1 MSDMQ
6 VQAELVLKDKVSK
19 PAGDAL
25 DKLGK
30 SARNAG
36 SAIDGATRGNGA
48 RELARDAREA
58 ARGMD
63 AVASAGGRSQGILS
77 GMAGGA
83 RRVAEAMRNV
93 SRHMRDAVA
102 HVGKLKRGLD
112 GGLQGA
118 AALGGAGYAVKSA
131 LDKPVQYEKLV
142 ASMANVAFAERDAQ
156 GRIAGMKDLDA
167 AIVKSVRQG
176 GGTRE
181 QGAAA
186 LNAMLA
192 SGAVDEGTAK
202 DVLLPVVMKASTAS
216 GASPEELVQI
226 LVKGISQKQ
235 FTAQEAQAAIDK
247 AIKAGEAGQFELR
260 DMARW
265 LPQIISAGK
274 GMKGMAGFEAHLANL
289 QAVAQVTGSN
299 DQAGNAYFNLLGKIT
314 STDAANNFKKRG
326 INLAASLAK
335 ARMEG
340 QDPVT
345 AFVDLIQTKVV
356 GKNKNFQA
364 LQKKIAAATN
374 KDERRQYMEQAAEIL
389 QGTAVGTIIQDREAL
404 LGLVGV
410 MNGRETIQD
419 VRQQLTQA
427 DGATDRSYQVMAS
440 TTAYRQERVANE
452 KDIAASAVFDAVKDP
467 LDAALDFTADAAQ
480 NHPGLAAGAAGAGM
494 AGSAYMAGSG
504 VSALWGWLRGGA
516 AKGAIQAG
524 ATGAVA
530 EGAATGTAAAAE
542 GAAGA
547 ATAAGGKATSLL
559 KAAGKVG
566 GVLAVAGSA
575 LEAVNTERDDSLSRE
590 EKNARHTETAGGLA
604 GGLAG
609 AKAGALGGAA
619 LGSLAGPIGTAVG
632 TAVGGLLGGAA
643 GYFSGSWLG
652 KKLGGRVFG
661 GKEDDKAEPPASK
674 QDIEATV
681 MQAAEVIRSA
691 PLAVTL
697 NLTVELDGEVLA
709 RKVEQA
715 QLRQATRR

>member
-1 MSDMQ
+1 MSDMH
-6 VQAELVLKDKVSK
+6 VQAELTLKDNVSK
-19 PAGDAL
+19 PAGSAL
-25 DKLGK
+25 DNLRKDAK
-30 SARNAG
+30 NAG
-36 SAIDGATRGNGA
+36 SAIDGATRGEGVRRLSRDARSAA
-48 RELARDAREA
+48 RELDAMA
-58 ARGMD
+58 Q
-63 AVASAGGRSQGILS
+63 AGRRSQGILS
-77 GMAGGA
+77 GMATGA

-93 SRHMRDAVA
+93 SRHVRDAVA
-102 HVGKLKRGLD
+102 NASKLRRGLD
-112 GGLQGA
+112 NGVQGVA
-118 AALGGAGYAVKSA
+118 AVGGAGYALKSA
-131 LDKPVQYEKLV
+131 MDTPVQYEKLV
-142 ASMANVAFAERDAQ
+142 AGMANVAYADRDAK
-156 GRIAGMKDLDA
+156 GRIAGMKDLDS
-167 AIVKSVRQG
+167 AIVRSVRQG

-192 SGAVDEGTAK
+192 SGAVDESTAK

-235 FTAQEAQAAIDK
+235 FTAAEAQAAIDK
-247 AIKAGEAGQFELR
+247 AIKAGEAGQFELK

-274 GMKGMAGFEAHLANL
+274 GMKGMEGFEAHLANL

-314 STDAANNFKKRG
+314 STDAANNFKKKG
-326 INLAASLAK
+326 INLSSALAK
-335 ARMEG
+335 ARMDG
-340 QDPVT
+340 KDPVT

-410 MNGRETIQD
+410 MNGRETIQE

-427 DGATDRSYQVMAS
+427 AGATDRSYEVMSS

-452 KDIAASAVFDAVKDP
+452 KDIAASAVFDAVKEP
-467 LDAALDFTADAAQ
+467 LDAALDFTADTAQ
-480 NHPGLAAGAAGAGM
+480 SHPALAAGVVGAGA

-504 VSALWGWLRGGA
+504 ASALWGWLRGGGS
-516 AKGAIQAG
+516 KGAVPPA
-524 ATGAVA
+524 A
-530 EGAATGTAAAAE
+530 EGTAVEAAAAGSK
-542 GAAGA
+542 GA
-547 ATAAGGKATSLL
+547 KLL
-559 KAAGKVG
+559 KIVGKVG
-566 GVLAVAGSA
+566 SLLAVAGSA
-575 LEAVNTERDDSLSRE
+575 VEAVNTERDDALTRA

-604 GGLAG
+604 GTLAG
-609 AKAGALGGAA
+609 AKAGAVVGT
-619 LGSLAGPIGTAVG
+619 LAGPIGTAIG
-632 TAVGGLLGGAA
+632 TAIGGAL
-643 GYFSGSWLG
+643 GFFGGGWLG
-652 KKLGGRVFG
+652 EKLGNWAFG
-661 GKEDDKAEPPASK
+661 GDDKAG
-674 QDIEATV
+674 EALPLQETV
-681 MQAAEVIRSA
+681 MQAVQLMQSA
-691 PLAVTL
+691 PIAANL
-697 NLTVELDGEVLA
+697 NLTVELDGEVIA

>member
-1 MSDMQ
+1 
-6 VQAELVLKDKVSK
+6 
-19 PAGDAL
+19 
-25 DKLGK
+25 
-30 SARNAG
+30 
-36 SAIDGATRGNGA
+36 
-48 RELARDAREA
+48 
-58 ARGMD
+58 
-63 AVASAGGRSQGILS
+63 
-77 GMAGGA
+77 
-83 RRVAEAMRNV
+83 
-93 SRHMRDAVA
+93 
-102 HVGKLKRGLD
+102 
-112 GGLQGA
+112 
-118 AALGGAGYAVKSA
+118 
-131 LDKPVQYEKLV
+131 
-142 ASMANVAFAERDAQ
+142 
-156 GRIAGMKDLDA
+156 
-167 AIVKSVRQG
+167 
-176 GGTRE
+176 
-181 QGAAA
+181 
-186 LNAMLA
+186 
-192 SGAVDEGTAK
+192 
-202 DVLLPVVMKASTAS
+202 
-216 GASPEELVQI
+216 
-226 LVKGISQKQ
+226 
-235 FTAQEAQAAIDK
+235 
-247 AIKAGEAGQFELR
+247 
-260 DMARW
+260 MARW

-274 GMKGMAGFEAHLANL
+274 GMKGMKGFEAHLANL

-314 STDAANNFKKRG
+314 STDAATNFKKRG
-326 INLAASLAK
+326 VNLAAALAK
-335 ARMEG
+335 ARMDG
-340 QDPVT
+340 KDPVT

-364 LQKKIAAATN
+364 LQKKIASASD

-419 VRQQLTQA
+419 VRQQLEQA

-452 KDIAASAVFDAVKDP
+452 KDIASSAVFDAVKNP

-524 ATGAVA
+524 ATGAGATGAVA
-530 EGAATGTAAAAE
+530 EGAAGGTAAAAE

-547 ATAAGGKATSLL
+547 ATAAGGKAASLL

-566 GVLAVAGSA
+566 GVLAVAGTA

-590 EKNARHTETAGGLA
+590 EKNARHTETAAGLA

-652 KKLGGRVFG
+652 KKLGGWVFG
-661 GKEDDKAEPPASK
+661 NKEDDTAEPPASK
-674 QDIEATV
+674 QDIEQTV

-691 PLAVTL
+691 PLAATL
-697 NLTVELDGEVLA
+697 NLTVELDGEVIA

-715 QLRQATRR
+715 QLRQSTRR